1 MVIILNQEGL
11 PANYIVFLSCFQ
23 VCFKNVSSTLMLQV
37 TVQQRQFLHK
47 NRREF
52 RLFVRQNNFKK
63 LKYSHPCYPGS
74 KSRQKHRRT
83 LVEFSPLLQEVISA
97 SQKEFFLIPIR
108 SKTVDEN
115 HFVNVCLFLTL
126 RSEKTTFFST
136 LFSLLTLLL
145 QLN

>member
-1 MVIILNQEGL
+1 M
-11 PANYIVFLSCFQ
+11 FLSCFQ
-23 VCFKNVSSTLMLQV
+23 VCFKNVSSMLMLQV

-47 NRREF
+47 NRLEF

-63 LKYSHPCYPGS
+63 LIYSHPCYPGS

-83 LVEFSPLLQEVISA
+83 WVEFSPLLQEVISA

-108 SKTVDEN
+108 SKIVDEN

>member
-1 MVIILNQEGL
+1 M
-11 PANYIVFLSCFQ
+11 FLSCFQ
-23 VCFKNVSSTLMLQV
+23 VCFKNVSSMLMLQV

-83 LVEFSPLLQEVISA
+83 WVEFSPLLQEVISS

-108 SKTVDEN
+108 SKIVDEN

-126 RSEKTTFFST
+126 RSEKNNFFLHTFFS
-136 LFSLLTLLL
+136 FDPPSAA
-145 QLN
+145 